1 MPRLPSF
8 GKKRPADTVVRVRA
22 RQSPGTAVAN
32 PLADAQGDDDG
43 VRRQLFREPLAS
55 TPPPPSTAQAVRDI
69 LSDPRGAYMRPR
81 PVGAQRSDTASA
93 DAVIAGQPAPQV
105 DWNTQ
110 FQNTRRAVQQEG
122 DLTRGAVRAS
132 QAEVL
137 AGVREGT
144 ATNRASMMQ
153 SEGRLRHALD
163 RTADDL
169 SQEIG
174 DAREAAMAGLESLE
188 GAVGDAARRA
198 RRDAERTQGAI
209 TEGLTGNTAAIDRA
223 AERARRDAKFTRRT
237 MAALTDRALEDGE
250 LTRQTLRDI
259 DNDTRAA
266 LEVQRFT
273 TVDEGDRTR
282 RAMREETDFLLRAV
296 GGVEAAVDE
305 LNRDG
310 TQQRA
315 RIIGELN
322 QQSNDLTTAVLT
334 LRQIE
339 AQGQQLSPDAL
350 QAATQALEDE
360 PEIQRLVNDGL
371 LKWQDLLRPDRTL
384 DMAKIARIRSML
396 EKRRMEKEN
405 EVQTSYALFNRVET
419 QPGRKSLGKG
429 ESLWFPAMWSN
440 TVRA

>member
-1 MPRLPSF
+1 MPKR
-8 GKKRPADTVVRVRA
+8 GKKQPRGTVVRGRA
-22 RQSPGTAVAN
+22 QQPPGTAVAN
-32 PLADAQGDDDG
+32 PLAGAQGDDDG
-43 VRRQLFREPLAS
+43 VRRQLFREPS
-55 TPPPPSTAQAVRDI
+55 TPPPSAAETVRNI
-69 LSDPRGAYMRPR
+69 LSDPQGAYMNPGRPT
-81 PVGAQRSDTASA
+81 PVGTQRSDTASA
-93 DAVIAGQPAPQV
+93 DAVMAGRPTPQP

-110 FQNTRRAVQQEG
+110 FQRTRRAVQQQG

-132 QAEVL
+132 QGEVL

-144 ATNRASMMQ
+144 AANRVSVVQ
-153 SEGRLRHALD
+153 SEGRLRQALD

-169 SQEIG
+169 SEEIG
-174 DAREAAMAGLESLE
+174 DAREATTAGLESLE
-188 GAVGDAARRA
+188 GVVDDAARRA
-198 RRDAERTQGAI
+198 QRDAERTQDAI
-209 TEGLTGNTAAIDRA
+209 TEGLVGNTAAIDRA

-259 DNDTRAA
+259 DDATRMA

-273 TVDEGDRTR
+273 TVEEGDRTR
-282 RAMREETDFLLRAV
+282 RAMREETDYLRRAV
-296 GGVEAAVDE
+296 GGVEAAVDY

-315 RIIGELN
+315 QIIGELN
-322 QQSNDLTTAVLT
+322 QQSNDLATAVLT

-396 EKRRMEKEN
+396 EQRRVEKEN
-405 EVQTSYALFNRVET
+405 EVQTSYALFNRIET
-419 QPGRKSLGKG
+419 QPGRKSLGRG
-429 ESLWFPAMWSN
+429 QSLWFPAMWSN